1 MVGFRTC
8 RVHCCKSLWQKS
20 CYFIWPTT
28 PTWTLYAMKILK
40 NLSQRTPL
48 QCNRK
53 QTPTILASGPLQY
66 TEMPFRFS
74 EEEKKFLV
82 FQILTGNRFHFS
94 ERFDFI
100 LIRSESETPTKLASV
115 YGHGATS
122 TGSWKRNK
130 NNKNAGILTKIIV
143 MNWWKNAEI
152 NVVQNSSQMY
162 CIFLYFNYP

>member
-40 NLSQRTPL
+40 NLSQRTLL

-53 QTPTILASGPLQY
+53 KTPTILASGPLYGDALPIFWRRKKVFSVSDSDRKPVSFQWKIRLY
-66 TEMPFRFS
+66 TDKVRVWNTN
-74 EEEKKFLV
+74 KTRL
-82 FQILTGNRFHFS
+82 R
-94 ERFDFI
+94 
-100 LIRSESETPTKLASV
+100 IRS
-115 YGHGATS
+115 GATS

-130 NNKNAGILTKIIV
+130 NNKNAGILTKIILI
-143 MNWWKNAEI
+143 NWWKNAEL
-152 NVVQNSSQMY
+152 NVVKNTSQMY